1 MQLYDLGLSQLA
13 GILQVVPVIQWQ
25 GPSRRDERAAAQ
37 GALDFFRTLPAYVSM
52 FKAAGLLDGPEE
64 EAATRLATL
73 LIVAGDEATVAA
85 RLRDVLAAEIDE
97 LLVTT
102 LPVADEAAERR
113 RLIRLLGELSWRA

>member
-1 MQLYDLGLSQLA
+1 
-13 GILQVVPVIQWQ
+13 
-25 GPSRRDERAAAQ
+25 
-37 GALDFFRTLPAYVSM
+37 M

-113 RLIRLLGELSWRA
+113 RLIRLLGEPSWRA

>member
-1 MQLYDLGLSQLA
+1 
-13 GILQVVPVIQWQ
+13 
-25 GPSRRDERAAAQ
+25 
-37 GALDFFRTLPAYVSM
+37 M

-85 RLRDVLAAEIDE
+85 RLRGVLATEIDE